1 MHAFLPSNVHFAW
14 IDDDV
19 VALDVQ
25 RDAYLCL
32 VGAASA
38 VTDEGGGRIGL
49 AGPDVLTLLASAGLA
64 HTDPDPCLRPT
75 AMAPRA
81 AISSFDVPSSPV
93 GLGFVISALLSS
105 RYYHGRRFSDLI
117 ARARRIK
124 RPALTQTPTM
134 LDLQACVSAYRSGLP
149 LTPRQGVCLHRSF
162 MLLHYL
168 KEQAIAADWVFGVRT
183 WPFAAH
189 CWLQIGDVV
198 IGDDLH
204 RVSRYTPI
212 LTV

>member
-1 MHAFLPSNVHFAW
+1 MRAYLRPDVHFAW

-32 VGAASA
+32 VGAAGTI
-38 VTDEGGGRIGL
+38 TDEGGGRIGL
-49 AGPDVLTLLASAGLA
+49 IEPDVLTLLASAGLA
-64 HTDPDPCLRPT
+64 QAEPT
-75 AMAPRA
+75 FGSRQRVIAPRR
-81 AISSFDVPSSPV
+81 AISPFDVPSSPV
-93 GLGFVISALLSS
+93 GLGFLTSALVSS
-105 RYYHGRRFSDLI
+105 RHYHGRRFSDLI

-124 RPALTQTPTM
+124 RLTLTPTIV
-134 LDLQACVSAYRSGLP
+134 DLQACVSAYRSGLP

-168 KEQAIAADWVFGVRT
+168 KAQAIAADWVFGVRT

-189 CWLQIGDVV
+189 CWLQIGEVV
-198 IGDDLH
+198 VGDDLH

>member
-1 MHAFLPSNVHFAW
+1 M
-14 IDDDV
+14 
-19 VALDVQ
+19 Q

-38 VTDEGGGRIGL
+38 ITDEGGGRIGL
-49 AGPDVLTLLASAGLA
+49 AGPDVLTLLATAGLA
-64 HTDPDPCLRPT
+64 QAEPDPCLRPT

-81 AISSFDVPSSPV
+81 AISPFDVPSSPV
-93 GLGFVISALLSS
+93 GLGFLISALISS
-105 RYYHGRRFSDLI
+105 RHYHGRGFSELI

-124 RPALTQTPTM
+124 RQSPRPTT

-168 KEQAIAADWVFGVRT
+168 KEQAISADWVFGVRT

-198 IGDDLH
+198 VGDDLH

-212 LTV
+212 LIV